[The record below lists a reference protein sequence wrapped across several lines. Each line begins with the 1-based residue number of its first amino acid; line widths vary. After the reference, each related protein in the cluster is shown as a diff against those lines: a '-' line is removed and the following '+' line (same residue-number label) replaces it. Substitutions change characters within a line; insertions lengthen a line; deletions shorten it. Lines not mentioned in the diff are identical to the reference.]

1 MKDQLKYIKVDSFK
15 NLPIIKLATVQD
27 FMNLLEEFEPKHLFN
42 KVEKANANE
51 QAQDKTDFL
60 SRTKGLINSV
70 AGGSTN
76 SEFYFVAE
84 NTVYAVDGKGFSTLE
99 DYEKGIV
106 ANFENGEDYYAS
118 VDGGYS
124 DFEEFKQSQS
134 DGFNSKEEFEKAK
147 NTGFIGGVAKLN
159 AAKMSGELKDA
170 YYSKIK
176 SIKKDGDLYRYA
188 KESSY
193 ESFIEFKDAI
203 YAGYVGKN
211 ATEFRTAKESGFGT
225 AEAYQAAQK
234 GSFDNPEKFVQ
245 AQALGIDSKV
255 VFDRY
260 KTLDVIKTENGYGFL
275 DQANVFDLL
284 KNLESGKLISFGKIS
299 ERLKESQSTVK
310 PGMPSNTKDWL
321 NVKIS
326 KLMKMNTTPEWYT
339 SSFKTGE
346 ELKAFIINDEHI
358 QKLGEYD
365 QNSDVFIRS

>member
-1 MKDQLKYIKVDSFK
+1 MKNQFKYIEVDSFK
-15 NLPIIKLATVQD
+15 NLPIIKLSSLKD
-27 FMNLLEEFEPKHLFN
+27 FMNLLDEFKPKHLFT
-42 KVEKANANE
+42 KIEKANNE
-51 QAQDKTDFL
+51 EQSQDKTDFL
-60 SRTKGLINSV
+60 SRTRGLINSV

-76 SEFYFVAE
+76 SEFYFVADK
-84 NTVYAVDGKGFSTLE
+84 TVYSVDGKGYKNLE
-99 DYEKGIV
+99 DYEKGV
-106 ANFENGEDYYAS
+106 AANFETGEDYYAS

-124 DFEEFKQSQS
+124 DFEEYKQSLS
-134 DGFNSKEEFEKAK
+134 DGFKTKEEFEKAK

-188 KESSY
+188 KDAGY
-193 ESFIEFKDAI
+193 ESFVEFKDAV
-203 YAGYVGKN
+203 YAGYVGKD
-211 ATEFRTAKESGFGT
+211 ASEFRSAKESGFGT

-234 GSFDNPEKFVQ
+234 GSFDNPEKFVE

-260 KTLDVIKTENGYGFL
+260 KTLDAIKTENSYGFL

-299 ERLKESQSTVK
+299 ERLKESQGTIK

-346 ELKAFIINDEHI
+346 ELKAFIINDEHV

-365 QNSDVFIRS
+365 QNSDVFIRA